1 MKKTIFI
8 AAVLFLVLSAMV
20 YANRPEVEQAIT
32 SYEAI
37 VVEAETLAE
46 KPLVTI
52 SDFSVLD
59 EKAKAADA
67 TIQAVQSESEWL
79 IQDAKRT
86 AELRTRF
93 NQAIATIM
101 QKLLK
106 Y

>member
-8 AAVLFLVLSAMV
+8 AAVLFLVLTA
-20 YANRPEVEQAIT
+20 AAFAERAEAEQAIA

-37 VVEAETLAE
+37 VVEAEALAE
-46 KPLVTI
+46 KPLVTTD
-52 SDFSVLD
+52 DFSVLD

-79 IQDAKRT
+79 IQDAKNT

-101 QKLLK
+101 EKLLK